1 MTTHVSSES
10 FATWARA
17 CTEALGAARAEI
29 DALNVFP
36 VPDGD
41 TGTNVYVTFEAAAQ
55 AIVSALDHD
64 APLPTVVR
72 DYVDGALLGARG
84 NSGVIMA
91 QLLRAALPVLADSE
105 GAEVSAASLADA
117 MSKASAAAYAAVG
130 HPVEGTILTVACR
143 AAEAA
148 QDVVAAE
155 GDLAAMVSA
164 SAAAAREALLRTP
177 EQLDRLARAG
187 VVDAGGRALVVVLD
201 TTEHLIT
208 GRFVPDPEP
217 AADLPRPLVDDTGPH
232 TLDGAG
238 PSYEVMYLL
247 EADDAAVPALRSR
260 LDGLGDC
267 LVVVG
272 GDRLWNVHV
281 HVDDVGAAIEAG
293 LDAGRP
299 YRISVT
305 HFAEQ
310 AGVRASTS
318 GSRAVVAVAAGPG
331 LASLFSDAGA
341 VVVTTVPGGPL
352 AVSTVLDTILDCGAD
367 DVIVLP
373 NSRDFRAVCDAAASQ
388 AREAGVHATVIPSWT
403 QVQGL
408 AAVAVHE
415 PGHPFDDD
423 VVAMTS
429 AARGTQHGAITV
441 ATESGMTMAGPC
453 LVGDVLGVV
462 DAEFSIIGDEQADVV
477 RQVLDRLITGRAEL
491 VTLVTGAGLDDD
503 VVPRVERWL
512 RARRP
517 DVELVVY
524 DGGQERYPLLVA
536 VE

>member
-1 MTTHVSSES
+1 MTTRVSPES
-10 FATWARA
+10 FATWAQA

-41 TGTNVYVTFEAAAQ
+41 TGTNVYVTFESALQ
-55 AIVSALDHD
+55 AISPPAAGV
-64 APLPTVVR
+64 PLASIVKE
-72 DYVDGALLGARG
+72 YVDAVLLGARG

-91 QLLRAALPVLADSE
+91 QLLRASLPLVAE
-105 GAEVSAASLADA
+105 GDEDPVDVARVADA
-117 MSKASAAAYAAVG
+117 MSAAAKAAYAAVG

-143 AAEAA
+143 AAEAGQEA
-148 QDVVAAE
+148 VGRGA
-155 GDLAAMVSA
+155 DLAELVRAT
-164 SAAAAREALLRTP
+164 AAAARDALVHTP
-177 EQLDRLARAG
+177 EQLDRLAQAG

-201 TTEHLIT
+201 TTERLIT
-208 GRFVPDPEP
+208 GRFVPAPEP
-217 AADLPRPLVDDTGPH
+217 VVVAPPLPRDEVHGLQPD
-232 TLDGAG
+232 G

-247 EADDAAVPALRSR
+247 EADDAVIPSLRER
-260 LDGLGDC
+260 LDPLGDS

-272 GDRLWNVHV
+272 GERLWNVHV

-293 LDAGRP
+293 IDAGRP

-305 HFAEQ
+305 HFAEMARAQ
-310 AGVRASTS
+310 ASTD
-318 GSRAVVAVAAGPG
+318 GTRAVVAVAAGAG
-331 LASLFSDAGA
+331 LASLFSEAGA
-341 VVVTTVPGGPL
+341 VVVSTSVGEPL
-352 AVSTVLDTILDCGAD
+352 AVSAVLDTILDCGAD
-367 DVIVLP
+367 DVVVLP
-373 NSRDFRAVCDAAASQ
+373 NSRDFRVVCDAAAAQ

-408 AAVAVHE
+408 AAVAVHD
-415 PGHPFDDD
+415 PSHPFDDD

-462 DAEFSIIGDEQADVV
+462 DAEFSIIGHEQADVA
-477 RQVLDRLITGRAEL
+477 RLVLDRLVSGSAEL
-491 VTLVTGAGLDDD
+491 VTLVTGDGLDDE
-503 VVPRVERWL
+503 VVPSLERWL

-517 DVELVVY
+517 DVELIVY
-524 DGGQERYPLLVA
+524 DGGQTRYPLLLA

>member
-1 MTTHVSSES
+1 MVTLPAFIGLVLQEKTIKGCWYGSSNTIGSTFAGEQGLQAFVDIDRES
-10 FATWARA
+10 AGRLGITPATIDNAPRA
-17 CTEALGAARAEI
+17 SSYRRFGLPSGFIGTSMATPMVAA
-29 DALNVFP
+29 
-36 VPDGD
+36 
-41 TGTNVYVTFEAAAQ
+41 T
-55 AIVSALDHD
+55 
-64 APLPTVVR
+64 
-72 DYVDGALLGARG
+72 GALARHLNPDSLQVIGGAR
-84 NSGVIMA
+84 
-91 QLLRAALPVLADSE
+91 LEP
-105 GAEVSAASLADA
+105 SLA
-117 MSKASAAAYAAVG
+117 SAEPG
-130 HPVEGTILTVACR
+130 SR
-143 AAEAA
+143 W
-148 QDVVAAE
+148 
-155 GDLAAMVSA
+155 
-164 SAAAAREALLRTP
+164 
-177 EQLDRLARAG
+177 QLER
-187 VVDAGGRALVVVLD
+187 VDAVRGR
-201 TTEHLIT
+201 
-208 GRFVPDPEP
+208 
-217 AADLPRPLVDDTGPH
+217 LPK
-232 TLDGAG
+232 
-238 PSYEVMYLL
+238 
-247 EADDAAVPALRSR
+247 
-260 LDGLGDC
+260 
-267 LVVVG
+267 
-272 GDRLWNVHV
+272 
-281 HVDDVGAAIEAG
+281 
-293 LDAGRP
+293 
-299 YRISVT
+299 
-305 HFAEQ
+305 
-310 AGVRASTS
+310 VRASTS

-462 DAEFSIIGDEQADVV
+462 DAEFSIIGDEQADVA

-503 VVPRVERWL
+503 VVPRIERWL

-517 DVELVVY
+517 DVEVAVY